1 MEVLFDHQAFNC
13 THSGVSL
20 CFAKLIKHLPTDIQ
34 YRLSIIESNNI
45 HLIDENIIS
54 NLRPESLNISNF
66 LHGYKFKGKR
76 ILYNMLDHFSFFPS
90 TRRIN
95 ENYTIKLLEENK
107 FDIFHPTLYNPYFL
121 KYLNKKPFVI
131 TIHDMISELYDYPEF
146 KLQSHY
152 KNLLQKKAAHII
164 AVSNKTKE
172 DAMRIFNIPDSK
184 ITTIY
189 HAVDIPN
196 NQDIKD
202 PIIKGKYILYVGK
215 RNTYK
220 NFTQFVEQT
229 AKFMKKHQ
237 EFKLVCT
244 GIPFNTEEEKMLK
257 EHKIYDKTTR
267 ILATTAELNNLY
279 KYAFAFVYPSKYE
292 GFGIPILEA
301 FANKCPTILSNCSC
315 FPEIAGDACLYFETN
330 EESCNLLEKYEELFN
345 MNDTEKECL
354 INKEIERLKIYS
366 WSKSSKQ
373 LAEVYKQLM

>member
-1 MEVLFDHQAFNC
+1 
-13 THSGVSL
+13 
-20 CFAKLIKHLPTDIQ
+20 
-34 YRLSIIESNNI
+34 
-45 HLIDENIIS
+45 
-54 NLRPESLNISNF
+54 
-66 LHGYKFKGKR
+66 
-76 ILYNMLDHFSFFPS
+76 
-90 TRRIN
+90 
-95 ENYTIKLLEENK
+95 
-107 FDIFHPTLYNPYFL
+107 
-121 KYLNKKPFVI
+121 
-131 TIHDMISELYDYPEF
+131 
-146 KLQSHY
+146 
-152 KNLLQKKAAHII
+152 
-164 AVSNKTKE
+164 
-172 DAMRIFNIPDSK
+172 
-184 ITTIY
+184 
-189 HAVDIPN
+189 
-196 NQDIKD
+196 
-202 PIIKGKYILYVGK
+202 
-215 RNTYK
+215 
-220 NFTQFVEQT
+220 
-229 AKFMKKHQ
+229 MKKHQ

-373 LAEVYKQLM
+373 LAEVYKQLI